1 MIRVY
6 LFELKV
12 SLILRN
18 IHINIDKL
26 NLVLKNY
33 LYTLKRLIIRNLL
46 YTYVHTNF

>member
-18 IHINIDKL
+18 IHISIDKL

-33 LYTLKRLIIRNLL
+33 LYTLKLLIIRNLL